1 MRRAACK
8 MCLTAATV
16 ALACG
21 LSVHSVALAQASTR
35 VSLGGQF
42 GSKALL
48 VINGTPRSMAVGS
61 TESGVRLLSLGNN
74 EAVVMVDGQ
83 RLLLRLG
90 ATQLNLGGEP
100 TQGTASKVV
109 LPMGSGGHFIS
120 QGSIN
125 GRAVQFM
132 VDTGATVVALSQTE
146 ADRIGLPY
154 KNAPR
159 GLVSTANGSVPTHS
173 VRLAS
178 VRLGDVQVFDVAA
191 VVMPTQMPYV
201 LLGNSFLGRF
211 QMRRDNDTLML
222 EKRP

>member
-1 MRRAACK
+1 MHRAARK
-8 MCLTAATV
+8 IAATAATL
-16 ALACG
+16 ALAGC
-21 LSVHSVALAQASTR
+21 LSWPGTAAAQAATS

-48 VINGTPRSMAVGS
+48 VINGTPRSLAVGS
-61 TESGVRLLSLGNN
+61 TEGGVRLLSLGSN
-74 EAVVMVDGQ
+74 EAVVLVDGQ

-90 ATQLNLGGEP
+90 ATQLNLGGEA
-100 TQGTASKVV
+100 TQGIARKVV
-109 LPMGSGGHFIS
+109 LPMGSGGHFMS

-125 GRAVQFM
+125 GRPVQFM

-146 ADRIGLPY
+146 ADRIGLNY
-154 KNAPR
+154 KNSPR
-159 GLVSTANGSVPTHS
+159 GLVSTANGSVPSHS

-178 VRLGDVQVFDVAA
+178 VRLGDVQVFDVDA
-191 VVMPTQMPYV
+191 VVMPTQMPHV

-211 QMRRDNDTLML
+211 QMRRDNDTLSL